1 MRLFSRV
8 SLSLIVFL
16 SLVSSGALAQQGSS
30 VTGSLNGSVIDASGA
45 LISDATITVTGP
57 QGTRST
63 KSDALG
69 RYGLDNLVP
78 GFYDVTAEATG
89 FKKIESKH
97 NEVVVNVSSSL
108 TLKLAVGS
116 TAELVEV
123 NAEAIPI
130 NTESN
135 AIDANLTDT
144 FYNSIPMARNVSS
157 IFYAAPGVVT
167 GLASSSAQ
175 VPGVGATS
183 GPGASNPSIG
193 GATGLENLYVVD
205 GVTITDQA
213 FGSLGTFNRYHGA
226 LGSGVNLAFIKEVDV
241 KGGGFEPQ
249 YGKAQGGIVQI
260 VTKSGSN
267 TLHGAVAAYF
277 GPGSWFANR
286 YQFYQFGYL
295 QTTPGSTFG
304 NPQYDATAELGGY
317 IPHLQNRMFFFGSMN
332 PGLTQYINE
341 ANPNAGL
348 FSHGTYAYST
358 TVFNWAGKLT
368 YKMGDSSQ
376 IEGSSF
382 GDPSRHNQVPNTL
395 STSNAPSV
403 TSAYNYGSRDSVL
416 RLNSAFSPTF
426 LLTTSYTYNH
436 NHFSE
441 IPSENFYQIQDYSGT
456 TANLP
461 TPVPISTTGFGA
473 YEPSINNTYSLS
485 IGAQKIAHFHGEHTF
500 SFGYTYDHTNFL
512 DEPSRS
518 GPLYSIPDSNANGVS
533 LASLFSNIPAK
544 APGSLTNA
552 LFQLAPAN
560 SSDYTDNTCTKCAIY
575 RGERVYLSETRG
587 TYVGLDVK
595 AQGIYHTAYLNDTWQ
610 VNRYITLLGGV
621 RWEQQRTSGDLIS
634 YVFTGNWS
642 PRIGVSIDPFGDRK
656 TKAFFNYGTYV
667 WAMPLDAAIRQLGNE
682 QDDTSYAFVP
692 ATDAAGNMMLG
703 SNGGP
708 IPILD
713 SAHVLNGLPRRT
725 VNGVVGNF
733 AGPSF
738 VSSTG
743 EGILPTTKSEYE
755 KEYLIGVEREL
766 RPGLVVKARYTDRRL
781 GRIIEDIGSQ
791 SPEGSTIVPN
801 YYGGI
806 ANPKASTDLTVNEAE
821 ITYTPAQYNAANPPG
836 SKTYTPPVPGCTATN
851 DTVSS
856 IGGLFTNALNQP
868 VGGACFTN
876 LSTADAPPPD
886 GKPDGFVNPSR
897 HYEALEL
904 EADKRFSN
912 HWMAVLNYRF
922 ANLWG
927 NYEGAYRNDNGQ
939 SDPGISSLFD
949 FTAGGLGLLGDQFKP
964 GYLNT
969 DRRNVGNMYLSYNVG
984 SGSGFLDHFHGLTGG
999 LGFRGQS
1006 GNPLSRYGDH
1016 PVYLNQGEVPV
1027 GGRGT
1032 AGRLPS
1038 TVQLDLHTD
1047 YPISIKEKYA
1057 VKLAF
1062 DAFNVTNS
1070 QFITGKV
1077 QFLQQAAPGVGVA
1090 PAVDLDYG
1098 RPSSFQGP
1106 FYARGSIR
1114 LEF

>member
-1 MRLFSRV
+1 MRFVSRV
-8 SLSLIVFL
+8 SLFFVVCA
-16 SLVSSGALAQQGSS
+16 SLVLSSGYAQQGSA
-30 VTGSLNGSVIDASGA
+30 VTGSLNGSVTDASGA
-45 LISDATITVTGP
+45 LVSGATVTLTGP
-57 QGTRST
+57 QGVRTT
-63 KSDALG
+63 TSDALG
-69 RYGLDNLVP
+69 RYGVDNLVP
-78 GFYDVTAEATG
+78 GFYDVTAEAAG
-89 FKKIESKH
+89 FKKVESKH

-108 TLKLAVGS
+108 SLKLAVGS
-116 TAELVEV
+116 TAEVVEV

-144 FYNSIPMARNVSS
+144 FYNSVPMARNVSS
-157 IFYAAPGVVT
+157 IFYAAPGVVVGQT
-167 GLASSSAQ
+167 SSVAQ
-175 VPGVGATS
+175 VAGLGSGA

-226 LGSGVNLAFIKEVDV
+226 LGSGVNLAFIKEVDI
-241 KGGGFEPQ
+241 KSGGFEPQ
-249 YGKAQGGIVQI
+249 YGKSQGGIVQI

-267 TLHGAVAAYF
+267 AYHGALAAYF
-277 GPGSWFANR
+277 GPGSWYASR
-286 YQFYQFGYL
+286 YQFYQFGYI
-295 QTTPGSTFG
+295 QTTPGSTLS
-304 NPQYDATAELGGY
+304 NPQYDASGELGGY
-317 IPHLQNRMFFFGSMN
+317 IPHLQNRMFFFGAIN
-332 PGLTQYINE
+332 PGLGQYINE
-341 ANPNAGL
+341 ANPKAGL
-348 FSHGTYAYST
+348 FAHGPYAYST
-358 TVFNWAGKLT
+358 TVFNWAAKLT
-368 YKMGDSSQ
+368 YKMGESGQ

-395 STSNAPSV
+395 STNNAASV
-403 TSAYNYGSRDSVL
+403 TTAYNYGSRDSVL
-416 RLNSAFSPTF
+416 RLNTVFSPTL
-426 LLTTSYTYNH
+426 LLTVSYTYNH
-436 NHFSE
+436 NHFTE
-441 IPSENFYQIQDYSGT
+441 IPSGGFYQVQDQSGT
-456 TANLP
+456 TSNLP
-461 TPVPISTTGFGA
+461 TPVPISTTGVGA
-473 YEPSINNTYSLS
+473 FENSTNNTYSLA
-485 IGAQKIAHFHGEHTF
+485 IATQKIAHFHGEHTF
-500 SFGYTYDHTNFL
+500 SLGYSYDHTNFL
-512 DEPSRS
+512 DQPSRS
-518 GPLYSIPDSNANGVS
+518 GPLFPIPHNNALGVP
-533 LASLFSNIPAK
+533 LTSLFSNIPAR

-560 SSDYTDNTCTKCAIY
+560 NTNYLDNTCTKCAIY
-575 RGERVYLSETRG
+575 RGERVYLSQTRG
-587 TYVGLDVK
+587 TYIGLNVL
-595 AQGIYHTAYLNDTWQ
+595 AQGIYDTAYANDSWQ

-621 RWEQQRTSGDLIS
+621 RWEQQRTAGAILS

-642 PRIGVSIDPFGDRK
+642 PRIGVTIDPFGDRK

-682 QDDTSYAFVP
+682 QDDTSYAFTP
-692 ATDAAGNMMLG
+692 ETDASGNMIIG
-703 SNGGP
+703 PSGGP
-708 IPILD
+708 VPILD
-713 SAHVLNGLPRRT
+713 DAHVLNGLPRRT
-725 VNGVVGNF
+725 VNGTVGNF
-733 AGPSF
+733 AGPNF
-738 VSSTG
+738 ASSTG
-743 EGILPTTKSEYE
+743 EGILPKTKSEYE

-766 RPGLVVKARYTDRRL
+766 TPGLVVKARYTDRRL
-781 GRIIEDIGSQ
+781 GRVIEDIGSQ
-791 SPEGSTIVPN
+791 SPEGSTIGSN

-806 ANPKASTDLTVNEAE
+806 FNPKASTDLTVNEAE

-836 SKTYTPPVPGCTATN
+836 SKTYAPPVPGCTAKN
-851 DTVSS
+851 DTVNAIS
-856 IGGLFTNALNQP
+856 GLFTNALNQP

-876 LSTADAPPPD
+876 LATMDAPPPD

-912 HWMAVLNYRF
+912 HWMAVINYRF

-969 DRRNVGNMYLSYNVG
+969 DRRNVGNMFLSYNVG
-984 SGSGFLDHFHGLTGG
+984 SGSSFVSHFHGLTGG
-999 LGFRGQS
+999 LGLRGQS
-1006 GNPLSRYGDH
+1006 GSPLSKYGDH
-1016 PVYLNQGEVPV
+1016 PIYLSQGEVPV

-1038 TVQLDLHTD
+1038 SLQLDLHTD

-1070 QFITGKV
+1070 QFISSKV
-1077 QFLQQAAPGVGVA
+1077 QFLQQTAPGVGVA
-1090 PAVDLDYG
+1090 PAVNLDYG

-1106 FYARGSIR
+1106 FYARGSVRI
-1114 LEF
+1114 EF